1 MDLYS
6 ILQLARSME
15 LQGMK
20 FYNEQKGN
28 VKLKILKELFSFL
41 SDMEKGHARYLEEQ
55 MNNVKEDKNLDRLP
69 ENPEEDRYKKI
80 MAKQK
85 LDTANLGSDLGD
97 YSIMRMAYLIEKDF
111 AEFYENSSKESEGE
125 TKKLFMTLSEWE
137 RGHAAMMKEHMGKI
151 LSRNAIDLGFYPF

>member
-41 SDMEKGHARYLEEQ
+41 SDMEKGHARYLGEQ
-55 MNNVKEDKNLDRLP
+55 MNNVKEGKNLDRLP

-85 LDTANLGSDLGD
+85 LDTANLGSDLG
-97 YSIMRMAYLIEKDF
+97 
-111 AEFYENSSKESEGE
+111 G
-125 TKKLFMTLSEWE
+125 
-137 RGHAAMMKEHMGKI
+137 
-151 LSRNAIDLGFYPF
+151 